1 MLNKD
6 FIPHSRPTI
15 RQEELKKT
23 LTCMVSDYI
32 GPGKMVEDFERSL
45 ASYLGSPYTVAVSSG
60 TMAFFLILKLLGI
73 KPGDEIILPSYA
85 PKILL
90 NPIYYLKAHPVLVD
104 INPEDYSPSHSHLE
118 QKITPQTKAIL
129 TIHLFGNPI
138 DASSYRRYGVP
149 VIENAAQALGGH
161 FEERPCGT
169 LGDYSFFSFYA
180 SKMISTGGMGGAI
193 TSQDLADQERLAK
206 LIHQKDTTDFAVYY
220 PFFMSDLQASM
231 GLTQLS
237 QLDSFIEYRQK
248 IASFY
253 NDRLLEAKK
262 EPAPIFKNRR
272 QTFFRYIFKSTRID
286 AEEAL
291 SLFHNYHIEAKRPIV
306 IPLHRY
312 LKLPP
317 QEFPQ
322 TEMAYRENISL
333 PIYPTLKKTEAE
345 KIIKIAARI

>member
-1 MLNKD
+1 
-6 FIPHSRPTI
+6 
-15 RQEELKKT
+15 
-23 LTCMVSDYI
+23 
-32 GPGKMVEDFERSL
+32 
-45 ASYLGSPYTVAVSSG
+45 
-60 TMAFFLILKLLGI
+60 MAFFLILKLLGI
-73 KPGDEIILPSYA
+73 KHVDEIILPSYA

-220 PFFMSDLQASM
+220 PFFMSDLQAS
-231 GLTQLS
+231 
-237 QLDSFIEYRQK
+237 K
-248 IASFY
+248 IGRA
-253 NDRLLEAKK
+253 
-262 EPAPIFKNRR
+262 
-272 QTFFRYIFKSTRID
+272 
-286 AEEAL
+286 
-291 SLFHNYHIEAKRPIV
+291 HV
-306 IPLHRY
+306 
-312 LKLPP
+312 
-317 QEFPQ
+317 
-322 TEMAYRENISL
+322 
-333 PIYPTLKKTEAE
+333 
-345 KIIKIAARI
+345 